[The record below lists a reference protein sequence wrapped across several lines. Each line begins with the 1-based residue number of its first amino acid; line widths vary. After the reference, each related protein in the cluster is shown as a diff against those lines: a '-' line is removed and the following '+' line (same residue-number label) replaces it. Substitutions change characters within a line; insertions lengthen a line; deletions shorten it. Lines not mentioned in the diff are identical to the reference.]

1 MADSSTTA
9 DTIDFLDPS
18 FADQLPSTGPLIRV
32 FVLDNEIQAQVIHGL
47 LESDNIP
54 HNVECYRD
62 LAYDGL
68 FQATRGWGA
77 IVTRQEDADRTLA
90 LIEQAIAEF

>member
-1 MADSSTTA
+1 MTDSSTTA
-9 DTIDFLDPS
+9 DTLDFLDNSRVDQVPS
-18 FADQLPSTGPLIRV
+18 SSPLTRV

-77 IVTRQEDADRTLA
+77 IVTRQEDAARALA

>member
-1 MADSSTTA
+1 MSDSSITA
-9 DTIDFLDPS
+9 DALDFLEGNYTDK
-18 FADQLPSTGPLIRV
+18 LPKSEPLVRV

-47 LESDNIP
+47 LEADNIA

-77 IVTRQEDADRTLA
+77 IITRQQDAKRALL

>member
-9 DTIDFLDPS
+9 DPLDFLDNSRVDP
-18 FADQLPSTGPLIRV
+18 LPSTSPLTRV
-32 FVLDNEIQAQVIHGL
+32 FVLDNEIQAQVIHGF

-77 IVTRQEDADRTLA
+77 IVTRQEDAARALA

>member
-1 MADSSTTA
+1 MSDASITA
-9 DTIDFLDPS
+9 SALDFLGGTQI
-18 FADQLPSTGPLIRV
+18 DQLPNTGPLTRV

-47 LESDNIP
+47 LEADNIP

-77 IVTRQEDADRTLA
+77 IITRQEDAARAMA
-90 LIEQAIAEF
+90 LIEQALAEF